1 MRPFSEIEAVAAER
15 KGGADALTAMLTFSP
30 SSPDVLA
37 AIPDD
42 RWLAGMTRAVF
53 QAGFNWKVIE
63 NKWPGFERAFDGFDP
78 ARWSLMSDEDLDR
91 LLADT
96 GVVRNGAK
104 LRSVGENASFL
115 RSLAETHG
123 TAARC
128 FADWPADDF
137 VGLLDLLKKRAS
149 RLGGATAQYFL
160 RQMGKDG
167 FVLSKDV
174 IAALIRDGVVT
185 KAPSSQRDMQAVQK
199 AFSAWHR
206 ETGRPL
212 AHLSRLLAMSIDAA

>member
-1 MRPFSEIEAVAAER
+1 MRPFSEIEAIAADR
-15 KGGADALTAMLTFSP
+15 KGGPDALAPMLTFVP
-30 SSPDVLA
+30 SSPEVLA
-37 AIPDD
+37 AIPDH

-63 NKWPGFERAFDGFDP
+63 HKWPGFERAFDGFDP
-78 ARWSLMSDEDLDR
+78 ARWSLMSDADLDR

-96 GVVRNGAK
+96 DVVRNGAK
-104 LRSVGENASFL
+104 LRSVGQNAVFL

-123 TAARC
+123 TAAQC
-128 FADWPADDF
+128 FAHWPADDF

-174 IAALIRDGVVT
+174 VAALIRDGIVA
-185 KAPSSQRDMQAVQK
+185 KPPSSQRDMKAVQE

-212 AHLSRLLAMSIDAA
+212 AHISRILAMSIDAA

>member
-1 MRPFSEIEAVAAER
+1 MRPFSDIEDIAADR
-15 KGGADALTAMLTFSP
+15 KGGSATLASLLSFAP
-30 SSPDVLA
+30 SSPEVLA
-37 AIPDD
+37 AIPDH

-96 GVVRNGAK
+96 GVVRNGMK
-104 LRSVGENASFL
+104 LRSVGENAAFL
-115 RSLAETHG
+115 RALAETHG

-128 FADWPADDF
+128 FADWPPDDF
-137 VGLLDLLKKRAS
+137 IGLLDLLKKRGS

-174 IAALIRDGVVT
+174 VAALIRDGVVA
-185 KAPSSQRDMQAVQK
+185 KAPSSQRDKQAVQN

-212 AHLSRLLAMSIDAA
+212 AHLSRILAMSIDAA